1 MCCYDSTLI
10 CYYKLWKPKIYK
22 IIECHI
28 ILKTQLFFYYFL
40 ELFFFYIKQKTVN
53 FYILVYKLRQG
64 NLNLLYEQV
73 HQGPNKKTI
82 DQFYRKE
89 QKAKKKR
96 KRIIF

>member
-1 MCCYDSTLI
+1 MS
-10 CYYKLWKPKIYK
+10 YYFKNTTFFL
-22 IIECHI
+22 
-28 ILKTQLFFYYFL
+28 LFFRA
-40 ELFFFYIKQKTVN
+40 FFFYIKQKTVN

-89 QKAKKKR
+89 QKAKKK
-96 KRIIF
+96 KEKELFFSDS